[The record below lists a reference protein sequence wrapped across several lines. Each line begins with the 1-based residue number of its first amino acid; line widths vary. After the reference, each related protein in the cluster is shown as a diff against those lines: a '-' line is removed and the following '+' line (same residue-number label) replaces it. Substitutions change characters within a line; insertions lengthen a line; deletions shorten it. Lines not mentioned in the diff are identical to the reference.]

1 MSQLLALSFD
11 ADSCPSIHLEPWT
24 RTVKHHREMTGWGFA
39 WYPNS
44 AAAAMVIKDPI
55 PTGDTPLSTFLRD
68 WDRFQSTIF
77 LCHMRGA
84 AKRTTHRDTHPFS
97 QTYAGYDWLLAHN
110 GDLDPD
116 FVNGLPLSADGVFL
130 PMGSTDSERVLCW
143 LLDQCRALG
152 ARRLADLGWDTLNA
166 WLRELNQHGTLNL
179 LLSDGRDV
187 VAYRDATGFA
197 SLHLCRRQPP
207 HEGARMSNGVLE
219 LHLDHA
225 LDANRTLALVASTP
239 LEPGEWHA
247 IPPGDMVVLRRGAV
261 VFTSGPELGQ
271 TIDPRSPPA
280 TAAST
285 PRGRGPR
292 VFDPTIV
299 AESRVLRVSHD
310 TVYRYEQPVTHSTH
324 VLRLKPSHAPGQD
337 LLAFGLDVS
346 VNSQARDFEDV
357 FGNQSHRLTI
367 TEPYTELRFRA
378 RSLVRV
384 DSDMGFLSSPAD
396 RLSLPLMW
404 MPWQRQMMLPY
415 LLPPELPESQ
425 LMELVEY
432 AQGFA
437 ARQDNDLIETLVDIN
452 ESLYRDFQ
460 YLSGSTT
467 LMTTPF
473 DVYVER
479 KGVCQDFANLFICLA
494 RLLSV
499 PARYR
504 VGYIHTG
511 AQYDNKVQSEASH
524 AWVEIYLPW
533 VGWKGFDPTNGC
545 LAGLDHVR
553 VASGRNYRDATP
565 TSGTLYQGGAG
576 TETLAVDVKVE
587 VVPEDEVAEA
597 LRALRG

>member
-44 AAAAMVIKDPI
+44 APAAMVIKDPI

-116 FVNGLPLSADGVFL
+116 FVNALPLSADGVFL
-130 PMGSTDSERVLCW
+130 PMGRTDSERVLCW

-261 VFTSGPELGQ
+261 VFTSGPNLGQ
-271 TIDPRSPPA
+271 TIAARVPPA

-299 AESRVLRVSHD
+299 AESRVLRVSLD

-324 VLRLKPSHAPGQD
+324 LLRLKPSHAPGQY

-346 VNSQARDFEDV
+346 VNSQARETDEQVGEVLTHTLALDV
-357 FGNQSHRLTI
+357 DVEGRGHQCGGARQILEVPVQALVDVDEGLDEIVVLARS
-367 TEPYTELRFRA
+367 EPLRVLDELDELRLGQLRGQEI
-378 RSLVRV
+378 RQHH
-384 DSDMGFLSSPAD
+384 
-396 RLSLPLMW
+396 LSLPGH
-404 MPWQRQMMLPY
+404 PHQRQ
-415 LLPPELPESQ
+415 
-425 LMELVEY
+425 
-432 AQGFA
+432 
-437 ARQDNDLIETLVDIN
+437 RQPVH
-452 ESLYRDFQ
+452 
-460 YLSGSTT
+460 G
-467 LMTTPF
+467 
-473 DVYVER
+473 
-479 KGVCQDFANLFICLA
+479 
-494 RLLSV
+494 
-499 PARYR
+499 
-504 VGYIHTG
+504 
-511 AQYDNKVQSEASH
+511 
-524 AWVEIYLPW
+524 
-533 VGWKGFDPTNGC
+533 
-545 LAGLDHVR
+545 
-553 VASGRNYRDATP
+553 
-565 TSGTLYQGGAG
+565 
-576 TETLAVDVKVE
+576 
-587 VVPEDEVAEA
+587 
-597 LRALRG
+597 